1 MLKIAAPIVALSL
14 TLAACS
20 TTSQSDRALGGAAI
34 GAGAG
39 ALIGAATGGGTGAV
53 VTGAAVGA
61 AGGAIVGAATTPK
74 RCWVR
79 DDYGRRHRVACP

>member
-1 MLKIAAPIVALSL
+1 MIKYLAPLAIALAL
-14 TLAACS
+14 AGCS

-39 ALIGAATGGGTGAV
+39 ALVGAATGGGTGAV
-53 VTGAAVGA
+53 LTGAAIGG

-74 RCWVR
+74 RCWAR
-79 DDYGRRHRVACP
+79 DEYGRRHRVACP

>member
-1 MLKIAAPIVALSL
+1 MIKFVAPLAGALA
-14 TLAACS
+14 LAGCS
-20 TTSQSDRALGGAAI
+20 TTSQTDRTLGGAAI

-53 VTGAAVGA
+53 LTGAAIGG

-74 RCWVR
+74 RCWAR
-79 DDYGRRHRVACP
+79 DSYGHRYRVACP

>member
-1 MLKIAAPIVALSL
+1 MIKFIAPIALAV

-53 VTGAAVGA
+53 LTGAAIGG
-61 AGGAIVGAATTPK
+61 AGGAIVGAATAPK
-74 RCWVR
+74 ACVAR
-79 DDYGRRHRVACP
+79 DSYGRRYRVACP